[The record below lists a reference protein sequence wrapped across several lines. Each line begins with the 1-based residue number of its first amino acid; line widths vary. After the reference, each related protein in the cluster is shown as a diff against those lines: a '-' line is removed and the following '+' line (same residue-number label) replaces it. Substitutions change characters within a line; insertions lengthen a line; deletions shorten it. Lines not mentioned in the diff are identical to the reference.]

1 MSQQLNFRF
10 RAQPSVT
17 SPDGILLSY
26 LNDQLP
32 SVKSEMI
39 LKAIRAYWLA
49 EAYQACNKKRGQEL
63 KKLAQQMIF
72 SLEQQITYLR
82 VVFNLPAAT
91 SMQTLPIVSASSCV
105 DREPLSELGEEEDQE
120 PQDDWDSVPVLDI
133 DMDVI

>member
-1 MSQQLNFRF
+1 MTQQLNFRW
-10 RAQPSVT
+10 RSQPSAT

-39 LKAIRAYWLA
+39 LKALRAYWLA

-91 SMQTLPIVSASSCV
+91 SMQTSPGVSVSSCV
-105 DREPLSELGEEEDQE
+105 DSGSRYVLGEEEDQE
-120 PQDDWDSVPVLDI
+120 PQDD
-133 DMDVI
+133 

>member
-1 MSQQLNFRF
+1 MTQQLNFRF

-39 LKAIRAYWLA
+39 LKALRAYWLA
-49 EAYQACNKKRGQEL
+49 EAYQASNKKRGQEL

-72 SLEQQITYLR
+72 SLEEQIAYLR
-82 VVFNLPAAT
+82 VVFNLPAANSMRT
-91 SMQTLPIVSASSCV
+91 SPSVSVSSRV
-105 DREPLSELGEEEDQE
+105 VSEPLPEPLEEEDEESQE
-120 PQDDWDSVPVLDI
+120 DWDSVPVI
-133 DMDVI
+133 DMDMGMN

>member
-1 MSQQLNFRF
+1 MTQQLNFRF

-82 VVFNLPAAT
+82 VVFDLPAAT
-91 SMQTLPIVSASSCV
+91 SLQTSPGVSVSSRV
-105 DREPLSELGEEEDQE
+105 VSEPLPEPLEEEDKE
-120 PQDDWDSVPVLDI
+120 F
-133 DMDVI
+133 

>member
-1 MSQQLNFRF
+1 MTQQLNFRW
-10 RAQPSVT
+10 RSQPSAT

-39 LKAIRAYWLA
+39 LKALRAYWLA
-49 EAYQACNKKRGQEL
+49 QAYQASNKKRGQEL

-72 SLEQQITYLR
+72 SLEEQITQLR

-91 SMQTLPIVSASSCV
+91 LLQTSPTVLASSSLQL
-105 DREPLSELGEEEDQE
+105 REEEDIE
-120 PQDDWDSVPVLDI
+120 DEDEDDWESESLI
-133 DMDVI
+133 DMNVFG

>member
-10 RAQPSVT
+10 RAQPSAT

-26 LNDQLP
+26 LHEQLP

-63 KKLAQQMIF
+63 KNLAQQMIF
-72 SLEQQITYLR
+72 SLEEQIAYLR

-91 SMQTLPIVSASSCV
+91 LLQTSPGVSVSSRV
-105 DREPLSELGEEEDQE
+105 DCEPLPESEEEEDSLAQE
-120 PQDDWDSVPVLDI
+120 DWKSIPVI
-133 DMDVI
+133 NMDFE